1 MGGCDC
7 GADVADG
14 RDHDR
19 GQDEEEEEEEE
30 GEGYSDPAPM
40 LGLLLQLQP

>member
-7 GADVADG
+7 GVDVADG

-19 GQDEEEEEEEE
+19 GQDEEEEEEE

>member
-7 GADVADG
+7 GVDVADG

-19 GQDEEEEEEEE
+19 GQDEEEEEE

>member
-7 GADVADG
+7 GVDVADG

-19 GQDEEEEEEEE
+19 GQDEEEE